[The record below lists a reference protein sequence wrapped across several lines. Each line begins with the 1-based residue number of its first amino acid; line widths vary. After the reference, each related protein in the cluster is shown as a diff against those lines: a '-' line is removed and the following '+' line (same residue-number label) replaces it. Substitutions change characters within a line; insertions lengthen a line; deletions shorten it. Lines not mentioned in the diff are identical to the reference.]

1 MSEPVKQK
9 RGLLAMFTGKDLKHF
24 LLSMLAGTLV
34 GWAGG
39 IAFEADKLHE
49 FVAARFEAYAT
60 VAQFA
65 PWNIAQR
72 YVSIVFTQGNSYAE
86 ALANQQE
93 QQTLLFR
100 GFACKLAGSAA
111 SRGSNSAGADNPCNA
126 PVHPQGIH
134 AFYLSAHVPLP
145 LRFITAL
152 FDILLHAL
160 VDQGLIGFLVALT
173 QILLGGFLTV
183 LAIKTSRLKLNSF
196 YAYVLGFPLAVLALG
211 SLAAI
216 PLWLVALVGLMAL
229 KASPLGALGAQF
241 SAMGWCVKFVFQKT
255 AEEFGHATIM
265 KLLKRLVGD

>member
-24 LLSMLAGTLV
+24 LLSMLVGTLV

-39 IAFEADKLHE
+39 IAFESDKRHE

-72 YVSIVFTQGNSYAE
+72 YVAIVFTQGNSYAE
-86 ALANQQE
+86 TLAHQQE

-100 GFACKLAGSAA
+100 GFACSLSGSIA
-111 SRGSNSAGADNPCNA
+111 SSGSNSAGADNPCTA
-126 PVHPQGIH
+126 PAHPQGIH

-145 LRFITAL
+145 FRFITAL

-160 VDQGLIGFLVALT
+160 VDQGLVGFLVALT
-173 QILLGGFLTV
+173 QIVLGAFMTAW
-183 LAIKTSRLKLNSF
+183 AIKSSWLKLNSF

-229 KASPLGALGAQF
+229 KASPLGALGAQL
-241 SAMGWCVKFVFQKT
+241 SATGWCVRFVFQKT
-255 AEEFGHATIM
+255 VEEFGHAAIM
-265 KLLKRLVGD
+265 KQLKRLAGD